1 MKGTN
6 HVGGNYRGTDEAQAQ
21 DAFALSLIEDALKK
35 AVKQEAEE
43 RRREIAN
50 AAEDGAQ

>member
-1 MKGTN
+1 MIGTN
-6 HVGGNYRGTDEAQAQ
+6 HVGGNYSGTDEAQAQ